1 MKVLS
6 IFVIFVAF
14 FVAAA
19 HPQQPRWNWEEVILS
34 RNGPSTTTS
43 PRPKTW
49 TTTTLRS
56 FGVAPV
62 RVEGSVGTVEDA
74 SIIPRQ
80 KYAGDVVAS
89 NARRSTSFIPLKIY
103 LFVICTLLLRT
114 L

>member
-1 MKVLS
+1 MRK
-6 IFVIFVAF
+6 
-14 FVAAA
+14 
-19 HPQQPRWNWEEVILS
+19 WEEVILS